1 LKVFIALMISLSLEN
16 ISFSQINIS
25 NLSLTDTTLPIAYQG
40 VDNILSISG
49 LRNGEKVSLNSI
61 YSSSRLTKNGVNSYI
76 YLPSIMDRNDTV
88 YLWDRDIIIA
98 KQPFKINKLNEPK
111 VSLGNIRDSF
121 ITILQAINN
130 PYLSVYIPDNYF
142 KYTMHIISFE
152 LFKIVNKDT
161 ISLYSSEI
169 QSGYDTIMVVDFN
182 SGKETFKIER
192 SESRITRN
200 FNERL
205 TNYQINGIKKMK
217 KGDRLLFQN
226 IKAVGQNGCYRKLE
240 DFIIYLK

>member
-1 LKVFIALMISLSLEN
+1 MISLSLEN
-16 ISFSQINIS
+16 ISFSQIKIS
-25 NLSLTDTTLPIAYQG
+25 NLSLTDTSLPIAYIG

-49 LRNGEKVSLNSI
+49 LGKGEKISLSSM
-61 YSSSRLTKNGVNSYI
+61 YTSSRLTNNGVNKFI
-76 YLPSIMDRNDTV
+76 YSPSLKENNDTV
-88 YLWDRDIIIA
+88 YIWKDDIIIGN
-98 KQPFKINKLNEPK
+98 QHFKIKKLNEPQ
-111 VSLGNIRDSF
+111 VSLGNLRDNF
-121 ITILQAINN
+121 ITISKILEN
-130 PYLSVYIPDNYF
+130 PNLNIFIPDNYF
-142 KYTMHIISFE
+142 KYKMHIISFE

-182 SGKETFKIER
+182 TGKETFKIER